1 MTVPAR
7 QTGTRSRL
15 LTLAGFVFVAVSLY
29 FLSASLSRGIR
40 ESGGIGNLLDFS
52 PGLLLLSFVAL
63 ELHLLACGLAWK
75 LVAALTGG
83 RLGLW
88 KAYSIHFL
96 AQVGKYIPGMVW
108 SALGKFT
115 LSRDSGMTGTQTGHA
130 LVLETVFIVFG
141 CILTAMPLVPGAA
154 RAAGLDG
161 PTAVWLAV
169 GMGLLILSASHPA
182 VFGLVLRLA
191 SKLTGRRIEARRA
204 PFKEILGIIPV
215 YVLIFVFVGT
225 GFWLLALGFG
235 LRLPLFPGIFLY
247 PTAFGIGYLV
257 VLAPGGL
264 GVRELALVWL
274 IRMAAPEAEPGLAE
288 LAALA
293 GRIWITI
300 GEAVALVI
308 SMIIYG
314 KGLGSFRKLFGR
326 EGVTGS

>member
-1 MTVPAR
+1 MPER
-7 QTGTRSRL
+7 QAGTGSRL
-15 LTLAGFVFVAVSLY
+15 LTLAGFAFVTVSLY
-29 FLSASLSRGIR
+29 YLSASLSRGIR
-40 ESGGIGNLLDFS
+40 ESGGLGNLLDFNPS
-52 PGLLLLSFVAL
+52 LLLLSFAAL
-63 ELHLLACGLAWK
+63 QLHLLACGLAWK
-75 LVAALTGG
+75 MVAALTGG

-108 SALGKFT
+108 SAIGKFT
-115 LSRDSGMTGTQTGHA
+115 LSRDSGMTNTQTGHA

-154 RAAGLDG
+154 RAAGVDG
-161 PTAVWLAV
+161 SIAVWLAV

-182 VFGLVLRLA
+182 VFGFIFRLVSRV
-191 SKLTGRRIEARRA
+191 TGRRLETRRA
-204 PFKEILGIIPV
+204 PFTEILRIIPV
-215 YVLIFVFVGT
+215 YVLIFIFVGT

-235 LRLPLFPGIFLY
+235 LRIPLFPGVFLY

-264 GVRELALVWL
+264 GVRELVLVWL

-300 GEAVALVI
+300 GEGVALVI
-308 SMIIYG
+308 SLVLYG
-314 KGLGSFRKLFGR
+314 KGRGTLMRLFRRG
-326 EGVTGS
+326 GAT